1 MSNERRGRG
10 VAYGL
15 SVLALVVSGAWG
27 LGGCM
32 STYLR
37 ARMSTLQHM
46 NEASST
52 VVVTGSAEEVVRRV
66 SVAFAN
72 HGAAPADLG
81 RGPTGSALLIYRA
94 ARANPVVATASGY
107 QGVGSA
113 YFVRLRDVPNGVEV
127 TVVGKPTV
135 NGVDLCSEADRM
147 FAEFNYRCLDS
158 SLADDSTLWP
168 HVTGREEVAV
178 VRGVLASLA
187 QPQPAPATAESPTTS
202 STGLV
207 TF

>member
-10 VAYGL
+10 LAYGL
-15 SVLALVVSGAWG
+15 SVLAVTAGAWG

-37 ARMSTLQHM
+37 ARMSTLQHL

-52 VVVTGSAEEVVRRV
+52 VVVAGSAEEVVRRV
-66 SVAFAN
+66 SVAFASQ
-72 HGAAPADLG
+72 GASPADLG
-81 RGPTGSALLIYRA
+81 RSPAGAALLIYRA

-178 VRGVLASLA
+178 VQRVIASLA
-187 QPQPAPATAESPTTS
+187 QPTPAPPTAESPTTS